1 MRKAYIYYD
10 DIFCGILEEK
20 DEYVFTY
27 DSNYNGKAISLT
39 MPTTCKIYKS
49 KVLHP
54 FFDGLIPEGY
64 LLEVGAKMY
73 NISILDRMG
82 LLLALC
88 KDVIGAVSVVEA
100 NDEMPMF

>member
-27 DSNYNGKAISLT
+27 DPNYNGKAISLT
-39 MPTTCKIYKS
+39 MPITQKIYKS

-100 NDEMPMF
+100 NDEMPML

>member
-39 MPTTCKIYKS
+39 MPTICKIYKS
-49 KVLHP
+49 KVLHH
-54 FFDGLIPEGY
+54 FF
-64 LLEVGAKMY
+64 
-73 NISILDRMG
+73 
-82 LLLALC
+82 
-88 KDVIGAVSVVEA
+88 
-100 NDEMPMF
+100 